1 MAMPST
7 GAAEKLAMPATQSS
21 WLLLGISVEAG

>member
-7 GAAEKLAMPATQSS
+7 GAAEKLAMSTQSS